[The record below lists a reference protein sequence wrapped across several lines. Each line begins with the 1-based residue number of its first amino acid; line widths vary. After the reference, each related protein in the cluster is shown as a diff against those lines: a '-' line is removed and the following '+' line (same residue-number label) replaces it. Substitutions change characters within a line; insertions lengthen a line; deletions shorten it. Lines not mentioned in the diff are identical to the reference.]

1 MAFAWSFSTARV
13 TGDLVDIYRGL
24 HGEGPFSAMEADYP
38 AGVLEAHQVHEITD
52 HSDTYRLPIEA
63 VMEPL
68 VQLGLFSEEAGA
80 VMDASYRSFSSD
92 MVGGSFNTMYLLA
105 DRDDDGHDDSDEW
118 WQIDSMTGQYSAASQ
133 RVPFTC
139 VLPKPGYGFEPP
151 YDVAIFGHGWWS

>member
-1 MAFAWSFSTARV
+1 MNHTRQTEALRAIESALPKWNLTIDDVAFAWSFSTARV

-80 VMDASYRSFSSD
+80 VMDASYR
-92 MVGGSFNTMYLLA
+92 
-105 DRDDDGHDDSDEW
+105 
-118 WQIDSMTGQYSAASQ
+118 
-133 RVPFTC
+133 
-139 VLPKPGYGFEPP
+139 
-151 YDVAIFGHGWWS
+151 